1 MSESPRLCL
10 IVAIAKNGVIGKDGG
25 LPWRLP
31 EDMKWFKETTMGKP
45 ILMGRNTWESLPKKP
60 LPGRTNIVLT
70 GQKDYVADG
79 AVVVH
84 DYEAAVEAAKQAARE
99 AEADEV
105 MIIGGAQVYK
115 MALPD
120 ADRLYLTEVHAAID
134 GDTIFPDYDKGGWA
148 ETKRDDRQPEAGP
161 AYSFVVLERKG

>member
-1 MSESPRLCL
+1 MSETPRLCL
-10 IVAIAKNGVIGKDGG
+10 IVAMAENRVIGKDGD

-45 ILMGRNTWESLPKKP
+45 LIMGRNTWESLPRKP
-60 LPGRTNIVLT
+60 LPGRANIVLT
-70 GQKDYVADG
+70 GQA
-79 AVVVH
+79 
-84 DYEAAVEAAKQAARE
+84 DYEAEGAIVVNDYGAAVEKAKQAAVEAG
-99 AEADEV
+99 ADEI

-115 MALPD
+115 AALAN

-134 GDTIFPDYDKGGWA
+134 GDTVFPEFERSDWR
-148 ETKRDDRQPEAGP
+148 ENSRNDRQPEEGP